1 MGADEEGV
9 KETLQVVCYLHIV
22 GLQGE
27 IMKNKVKE
35 MREERGWSQGELAKR
50 LNVSRQT
57 VISIEKERYNP
68 SLDLAFSLADLFE
81 RRIEDIFTPNRTNEE
96 GIE

>member
-1 MGADEEGV
+1 
-9 KETLQVVCYLHIV
+9 
-22 GLQGE
+22 
-27 IMKNKVKE
+27 MKNKVKE

-68 SLDLAFSLADLFE
+68 SLDLVFSLADLFE

>member
-1 MGADEEGV
+1 
-9 KETLQVVCYLHIV
+9 
-22 GLQGE
+22 
-27 IMKNKVKE
+27 MKNKVKE

-68 SLDLAFSLADLFE
+68 SLDLVFSLADLFE
-81 RRIEDIFTPNRTNEE
+81 QRIEDIFTPNRTNEE

>member
-1 MGADEEGV
+1 
-9 KETLQVVCYLHIV
+9 
-22 GLQGE
+22 
-27 IMKNKVKE
+27 MKNKVKE

-68 SLDLAFSLADLFE
+68 SLDLAFLLADLFE

>member
-1 MGADEEGV
+1 
-9 KETLQVVCYLHIV
+9 
-22 GLQGE
+22 
-27 IMKNKVKE
+27 MKNKVKE

-81 RRIEDIFTPNRTNEE
+81 RRIEDIFTPNRTNAE

>member
-1 MGADEEGV
+1 M
-9 KETLQVVCYLHIV
+9 VCYLHIV
-22 GLQGE
+22 GLRGE

>member
-1 MGADEEGV
+1 
-9 KETLQVVCYLHIV
+9 
-22 GLQGE
+22 
-27 IMKNKVKE
+27 MKNKVRE

-68 SLDLAFSLADLFE
+68 SLDLAFTLADLFE
-81 RRIEDIFTPNRTNEE
+81 RRIEDIFTPNRMNEE
-96 GIE
+96 ETE

>member
-1 MGADEEGV
+1 
-9 KETLQVVCYLHIV
+9 
-22 GLQGE
+22 
-27 IMKNKVKE
+27 MKNQVKK
-35 MREERGWSQGELAKR
+35 MREGRGWSQGELAKR

-81 RRIEDIFTPNRTNEE
+81 RRIEDIFTPNRMNEE
-96 GIE
+96 GTE

>member
-1 MGADEEGV
+1 
-9 KETLQVVCYLHIV
+9 
-22 GLQGE
+22 
-27 IMKNKVKE
+27 MKNKVKE
-35 MREERGWSQGELAKR
+35 IREGRGWSQGELAKR

-68 SLDLAFSLADLFE
+68 SLDLAFALADLFE

-96 GIE
+96 GTE

>member
-1 MGADEEGV
+1 
-9 KETLQVVCYLHIV
+9 
-22 GLQGE
+22 
-27 IMKNKVKE
+27 MKNKVKE

-68 SLDLAFSLADLFE
+68 SLDLAFTLADLFE
-81 RRIEDIFTPNRTNEE
+81 RRIEDIFTPNRMNEE
-96 GIE
+96 GVE

>member
-1 MGADEEGV
+1 
-9 KETLQVVCYLHIV
+9 
-22 GLQGE
+22 
-27 IMKNKVKE
+27 MKNKVKE

-81 RRIEDIFTPNRTNEE
+81 RRIEEIFIPNRVNEE
-96 GIE
+96 GTE

>member
-1 MGADEEGV
+1 
-9 KETLQVVCYLHIV
+9 
-22 GLQGE
+22 
-27 IMKNKVKE
+27 MKNKVKE

-68 SLDLAFSLADLFE
+68 SLDLAFTLADLFE
-81 RRIEDIFTPNRTNEE
+81 RRIEDIFIPNRTNEE
-96 GIE
+96 GTE

>member
-1 MGADEEGV
+1 
-9 KETLQVVCYLHIV
+9 
-22 GLQGE
+22 
-27 IMKNKVKE
+27 MKNKVKE

-81 RRIEDIFTPNRTNEE
+81 RRIEDIFIPNRTNEE

>member
-1 MGADEEGV
+1 
-9 KETLQVVCYLHIV
+9 
-22 GLQGE
+22 
-27 IMKNKVKE
+27 MKNKVKE

-68 SLDLAFSLADLFE
+68 SLDLAFTLADLFE

>member
-1 MGADEEGV
+1 
-9 KETLQVVCYLHIV
+9 
-22 GLQGE
+22 
-27 IMKNKVKE
+27 MKNIVKE

-68 SLDLAFSLADLFE
+68 SLDLAFTLADLFE
-81 RRIEDIFTPNRTNEE
+81 RRIEEIFTPNRTSEE
-96 GIE
+96 GTA

>member
-1 MGADEEGV
+1 
-9 KETLQVVCYLHIV
+9 V
-22 GLQGE
+22 GLRGE

-81 RRIEDIFTPNRTNEE
+81 RRIEDIFTPNRMNEE
-96 GIE
+96 GTE

>member
-1 MGADEEGV
+1 
-9 KETLQVVCYLHIV
+9 
-22 GLQGE
+22 
-27 IMKNKVKE
+27 MKNKVRE

-68 SLDLAFSLADLFE
+68 SLDLAFTLADLFE
-81 RRIEDIFTPNRTNEE
+81 RRIEDIFTPNRMNEE
-96 GIE
+96 GVE

>member
-1 MGADEEGV
+1 
-9 KETLQVVCYLHIV
+9 
-22 GLQGE
+22 
-27 IMKNKVKE
+27 MKNKVKV

-68 SLDLAFSLADLFE
+68 SLDLAFALSDLFE
-81 RRIEDIFTPNRTNEE
+81 RRIEDIFTPNLTKEE
-96 GIE
+96 GAE

>member
-1 MGADEEGV
+1 
-9 KETLQVVCYLHIV
+9 
-22 GLQGE
+22 
-27 IMKNKVKE
+27 MKNHVKK
-35 MREERGWSQGELAKR
+35 MREERDWSQGELAKR

-81 RRIEDIFTPNRTNEE
+81 RRIEEIFIPNRVNEE
-96 GIE
+96 GTE

>member
-1 MGADEEGV
+1 
-9 KETLQVVCYLHIV
+9 
-22 GLQGE
+22 
-27 IMKNKVKE
+27 MKNKVKE

-81 RRIEDIFTPNRTNEE
+81 LRIEDIFTPNRTNEE

>member
-1 MGADEEGV
+1 
-9 KETLQVVCYLHIV
+9 
-22 GLQGE
+22 
-27 IMKNKVKE
+27 MKNKVKE

-81 RRIEDIFTPNRTNEE
+81 RRIEEIFIPNRVNEE
-96 GIE
+96 GTA

>member
-1 MGADEEGV
+1 
-9 KETLQVVCYLHIV
+9 
-22 GLQGE
+22 
-27 IMKNKVKE
+27 MKNKIKE

>member
-1 MGADEEGV
+1 
-9 KETLQVVCYLHIV
+9 
-22 GLQGE
+22 
-27 IMKNKVKE
+27 MKNKVKE

-68 SLDLAFSLADLFE
+68 SLDLAFTLADLFE
-81 RRIEDIFTPNRTNEE
+81 RRIEDIFTPNRMNEE

>member
-1 MGADEEGV
+1 
-9 KETLQVVCYLHIV
+9 
-22 GLQGE
+22 
-27 IMKNKVKE
+27 MKNKVKE

-57 VISIEKERYNP
+57 VISIEKARYNP

>member
-1 MGADEEGV
+1 
-9 KETLQVVCYLHIV
+9 
-22 GLQGE
+22 
-27 IMKNKVKE
+27 MKNKVRE

-68 SLDLAFSLADLFE
+68 SLDLAFTLADLFE
-81 RRIEDIFTPNRTNEE
+81 RRIEEIFTPNRTSEE
-96 GIE
+96 GTA